1 MKPRKVTDKL
11 RDELLALKNSRG
23 TIDDLCF
30 NYLNNFSENAKLTH
44 FSLKGSSLIKSV
56 AYRQYFVFL
65 ISSLETFFRDLFIYV
80 HSIDTELMN
89 KLLEK
94 FKNIDKLHNSEELS
108 SIEVLSKSFNFQ
120 NVNDLENA
128 FDQLWGANFL
138 DTICNTSINPC
149 GFNGKVF
156 QSVCVSNMFPDW
168 ESIFNEAFAIR
179 HKVVHDANFR
189 PDNNMKLAQEAE
201 SVFLLIPQLTTCFLA
216 KKYKLKSIFLKAE
229 GGDFP
234 YIFSI
239 HDILAEDWHVTE

>member
-30 NYLNNFSENAKLTH
+30 NYLNNFSENAKLMH
-44 FSLKGSSLIKSV
+44 FSLKGSSSVKSV

-65 ISSLETFFRDLFIYV
+65 VSSLETFFRDTFIYV
-80 HSIDTELMN
+80 HSIDSELLD

-94 FKNIDKLHNSEELS
+94 FKNTEKLHNSEELS

-120 NVNDLENA
+120 NVNDLEFA
-128 FDQLWGANFL
+128 FDQLWGGSFL
-138 DTICNTSINPC
+138 DAICNTAINPC

-156 QSVCVSNMFPDW
+156 QSVCVKNMIPAWKD
-168 ESIFNEAFAIR
+168 IFNEVFSIR
-179 HKVVHDANFR
+179 HKVVHNANYR
-189 PDNNMKLAQEAE
+189 PDNNMELAQKAE
-201 SVFLLIPQLTTCFLA
+201 SVFLLIPQIATCVLA
-216 KKYKLKSIFLKAE
+216 KRYKLKSVFLKCN
-229 GGDFP
+229 GNDYP

-239 HDILAEDWHVTE
+239 HDILAEDWVVVE